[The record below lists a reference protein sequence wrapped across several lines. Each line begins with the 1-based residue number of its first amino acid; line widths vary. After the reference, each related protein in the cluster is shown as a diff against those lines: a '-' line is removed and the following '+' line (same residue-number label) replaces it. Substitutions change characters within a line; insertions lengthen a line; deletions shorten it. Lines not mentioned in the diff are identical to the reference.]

1 MFVQETIWL
10 PFQFNLR
17 HCQGN
22 EMFRLFFE
30 VGGENLYVACR
41 FGQIFCTVPMIFD
54 RFPITTNLSWT
65 EYSRN
70 LWLGRDVKVNH
81 RSHQLSWVNFAKVH
95 DCSALHVCSFILSIL
110 HQADIHDTFL
120 EDTFVIH
127 WCWMDDGVYRRERV
141 QLDVNVL
148 GSWMNLGAICLLKLV
163 LSQCTAFIPLQ
174 GIFSVSAFIVS
185 VIYLSRPLW
194 LPLDLQSLKVFD
206 CLKHYGTSQYY
217 FGTTRPE
224 FNFESPGR
232 FKESSRIT
240 LHACTWRPLFLTF
253 LDCKLSL
260 KILCCFDSKENWGSS
275 KLYQHPIT
283 RSITCNWRVRSLL
296 LADKMW
302 EENSARATL
311 SFLLWLVL
319 WE

>member
-30 VGGENLYVACR
+30 VGGENLHVACR
-41 FGQIFCTVPMIFD
+41 FCQIFCTVSMIFD

-206 CLKHYGTSQYY
+206 CLRESKNFSKALRYQSVLLRYY
-217 FGTTRPE
+217 QTRVQFWESWKVQRE
-224 FNFESPGR
+224 FSHHFAC
-232 FKESSRIT
+232 
-240 LHACTWRPLFLTF
+240 LHVASIVSDVSWLQAVTE
-253 LDCKLSL
+253 
-260 KILCCFDSKENWGSS
+260 DS
-275 KLYQHPIT
+275 
-283 RSITCNWRVRSLL
+283 V
-296 LADKMW
+296 
-302 EENSARATL
+302 
-311 SFLLWLVL
+311 LLWFKGELGFFKVVFL
-319 WE
+319 CHASASYYTQYHMQLASKVAVASWQDVGGEFC